1 MSEEQL
7 KNMYERTN
15 KLLNGENK
23 DTYGFSPAEIQQL
36 IRETQL
42 LKSQLQQKEN
52 IKKEIREKLINSK
65 EYKMAKEMN
74 LTSKMSILIEL
85 LEILDKDITKKS
97 DYNYEKVEKEN
108 KE

>member
-1 MSEEQL
+1 MNGVIKDIL
-7 KNMYERTN
+7 N
-15 KLLNGENK
+15 KLKKCDDFHDRCDCLLGHDEI
-23 DTYGFSPAEIQQL
+23 TY
-36 IRETQL
+36 L
-42 LKSQLQQKEN
+42 LDYIQQKEN
-52 IKKEIREKLINSK
+52 IIKEVRETLINSK

-108 KE
+108 NNGI